1 MARVIHFELPA
12 ENPER
17 AMAFYSQVFGWEFH
31 KWDGPM
37 EYWLVKTGPEEAF
50 GINGGLAAHDPQ
62 FPKAP
67 INVIDVEEIDVAI
80 AAVKA
85 AGGTITME
93 KHEIPGVGWLAY
105 FTDTEGII
113 SGIMQPLKG
122 QAAQDA

>member
-1 MARVIHFELPA
+1 MSRVVHFELPA

-17 AMAFYSQVFGWEFH
+17 AMAFYSQVFGWQFH
-31 KWDGPM
+31 KWEGPM
-37 EYWLVKTGPEEAF
+37 EYWLVKTGPDETL

-67 INVIDVEEIDVAI
+67 INVIDVEEIDRAL

-85 AGGTITME
+85 AGGAITME

-105 FTDTEGII
+105 FTDTEGIV
-113 SGIMQPLKG
+113 SGMMQSLPKSE
-122 QAAQDA
+122 D